1 VSRIALGDQEKM
13 DQVKIFFPMIALVG
27 LTFAVLLVIP
37 YARFKAAFQRRVR
50 GDDFKFGES
59 SNVPSDVSLP
69 NRNFMNLL
77 EMPVLFYVACITFYV
92 TKNVDSTALFLA
104 WLYFVLRLCHSV
116 IHLTYNKV
124 FHRFLVFATSNV
136 ILALIWVHL
145 FRELSK

>member
-1 VSRIALGDQEKM
+1 M

-37 YARFKAAFQRRVR
+37 YARFNAAFQGRVR

-77 EMPVLFYVACITFYV
+77 EMPVLLYVACITFYV
-92 TKNVDSTALFLA
+92 TKNVDSFCREINETIT
-104 WLYFVLRLCHSV
+104 LCS
-116 IHLTYNKV
+116 
-124 FHRFLVFATSNV
+124 SQ
-136 ILALIWVHL
+136 
-145 FRELSK
+145 